1 VEATTQMETSIV
13 NAENLHGLDNQ
24 QLSSCSENL
33 EPVQRLTD
41 LSYDSKNDLVICRL
55 CGVTRRKLYFH
66 LRCDHNLSQ
75 QEYLKQFPGA
85 KLFSNLEMN
94 YRKGFLDKGRNL
106 DTTTRLKTNEILSNR
121 TKEFHKSFWTSN
133 NPEVLDR
140 RRKLSKAGQTSVRSQ
155 CRFKQYEYQGI
166 TYKLRSNLE
175 FVFIQFLID
184 NQIEYQ
190 CEPFILEIGEVS
202 TTPDFYLP
210 KYNLVIE
217 CKGYYWY
224 RKRQEMYDKV
234 IAGVKAIHNY
244 NYLMLIDVETKPS
257 LQLLLDK
264 LDTSSSA
271 ILYTENCV
279 I

>member
-1 VEATTQMETSIV
+1 MEATTQIEMSNV
-13 NAENLHGLDNQ
+13 KAENLHGLDNQ

-41 LSYDSKNDLVICRL
+41 LSYDSKNDLVICLL

-75 QEYLKQFPGA
+75 QEYLHQFPNA

-106 DTTTRLKTNEILSNR
+106 DDATRLKRNEILSNR
-121 TKEFHKSFWTSN
+121 TKEFHNSFWNSD
-133 NPEVLDR
+133 NPEVLSR
-140 RRKLSKAGQTSVRSQ
+140 RRKLSKAGQTSVRRQS
-155 CRFKQYEYQGI
+155 RFKEYVYQGI

-184 NQIEYQ
+184 NNIEYQ
-190 CEPFILEIGEVS
+190 YEPFILEIENLS
-202 TTPDFYLP
+202 NTPDFYLP
-210 KYNLVIE
+210 KYNLIIE
-217 CKGYYWY
+217 CKGSFWY
-224 RKRQEMYDKV
+224 RKRQAHYKAV
-234 IAGVKAIHNY
+234 ISGIQKKYSY
-244 NYLMLIDVETKPS
+244 NYLMLIDITSKPS

-271 ILYTENCV
+271 VLYTEDCV